1 YIMKHIIHDWDDER
15 SMKILQNIRSAMN
28 ENGKVLICEMVVPEG
43 NEPSPSKILDI
54 QMLVCTG
61 GKERTEDEFR
71 RLLESSGFRL
81 TRIIPTKSPVSVIEG
96 ERI

>member
-1 YIMKHIIHDWDDER
+1 
-15 SMKILQNIRSAMN
+15 MKILQNIRSTMN

-54 QMLVCTG
+54 EMLVCTG

>member
-1 YIMKHIIHDWDDER
+1 MKHIIHDWDDER